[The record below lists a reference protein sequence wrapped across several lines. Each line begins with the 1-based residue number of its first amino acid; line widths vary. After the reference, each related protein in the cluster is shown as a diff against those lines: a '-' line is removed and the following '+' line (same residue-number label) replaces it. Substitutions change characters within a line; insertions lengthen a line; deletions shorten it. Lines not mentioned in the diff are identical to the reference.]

1 VYGGRWA
8 RESPKHD
15 DGQEGRRNTAPF
27 LFDFYVLSSTVE
39 EEEEGKEEEEEEG
52 EEEEEEE
59 EGSLGWKERTR
70 TTPSHA

>member
-15 DGQEGRRNTAPF
+15 DGQGGRRNTAPF
-27 LFDFYVLSSTVE
+27 LFDFYVLSSRV
-39 EEEEGKEEEEEEG
+39 EEEEG
-52 EEEEEEE
+52 EQDEEEKEEEEE